1 MERGRQRAE
10 AEAGSASQVNQ
21 TDSLSQGPYPAQLSD
36 CWGHSN
42 EVLESPFHVGP
53 GEQWSLPTES
63 HLASQQGHP
72 ELRKF
77 KSGKI

>member
-10 AEAGSASQVNQ
+10 AEAGSASQVSQ
-21 TDSLSQGPYPAQLSD
+21 TDSLSPGPYPARLSD
-36 CWGHSN
+36 WWGHSN
-42 EVLESPFHVGP
+42 EVPESPFHVGP
-53 GEQWSLPTES
+53 SEQWSLPMES